1 MIEMDLIL
9 WSQFE
14 KSGKID
20 DYLSYKLNELRA
32 EDEQG
37 NAVYNGRYSNS

>member
-9 WSQFE
+9 WNQFE

-20 DYLSYKLNELRA
+20 DYLAYTINNCLE
-32 EDEQG
+32 EEEQDD
-37 NAVYNGRYSNS
+37 ADYDGRYCNS